1 MVYEE
6 TSPPQKGGKMQQQSP
21 SRCSVLF
28 LEWLDN
34 LTDEEH
40 HEFLLQL
47 RAAANELGCRVNR
60 HPFAAEQLLDILTH
74 DPPMSFL
81 N

>member
-1 MVYEE
+1 M
-6 TSPPQKGGKMQQQSP
+6 QQSP
-21 SRCSVLF
+21 SPCSVRF
-28 LEWLDN
+28 LEWLDA

-60 HPFAAEQLLDILTH
+60 HPFVAKQLLDVPSH
-74 DPPMSFL
+74 DPPMIFL